1 MPHIHDA
8 VVVLLKG
15 TAVTTPYKSDRR
27 SVQETYYKAIN
38 ILTYTLVA
46 VGVDIICCVTHF
58 LDTAAQLVLVG
69 NFEFQT
75 ATRHA

>member
-46 VGVDIICCVTHF
+46 VGVDIICRVTHF